1 MCIFFLSKL
10 QLAEEL
16 SVKKVIACFLL
27 DVSVILKGHQ
37 LAALYVHLLLG
48 PKGTSFYK
56 DLALQPAGQWL
67 FVDLVKLLCDI

>member
-27 DVSVILKGHQ
+27 DVSVILKGYQ
-37 LAALYVHLLLG
+37 LAAFYVHLLLG
-48 PKGTSFYK
+48 PKGTHSIK
-56 DLALQPAGQWL
+56 T
-67 FVDLVKLLCDI
+67 LLSSP